1 MRMIIKNEFTFPSRN
16 ETDKIH
22 AYSWAPKDGNI
33 RGIFQ
38 IIHGMQEYVERYEEF
53 AIFLAKN
60 GFLVVGEDHLGH
72 GRTAATDKDLGYF
85 TPHAAD
91 TILVRDS
98 HRLKKIIEEKHP
110 GVPYF
115 IMGHSMGSFILRK
128 YLAMYGKGISGA
140 IIAGTGCE
148 PAFLTGS
155 AIFLTRMLKLFRGD
169 RYHSRFITKLAFGTY
184 LKKIPNPKTASDW
197 LTRDDEVV
205 KKYRRDKFCT
215 FKFSVNGYRALFKL
229 IRYVCN
235 PGNLTKISKDMPIL
249 VTSGMEDPVGNYG
262 KDPVKV
268 YEQYKNLGI
277 KDVTLKLYK
286 DCRHEII
293 SELNKEEIHID
304 ILNWVNAHI
313 N

>member
-1 MRMIIKNEFTFPSRN
+1 MIIKNEFTFPSRN
-16 ETDKIH
+16 GTDKIH
-22 AYSWAPKDGNI
+22 AYSWTPENGNI

-72 GRTAATDKDLGYF
+72 GKSAATDKDLGYF
-85 TPHAAD
+85 TQHAAD

-110 GVPYF
+110 GIPYF

-140 IIAGTGCE
+140 IIVGTGCE
-148 PAFLTGS
+148 PAFLTGI

-169 RYHSRFITKLAFGTY
+169 RHQSRFITKLAFGTY
-184 LKKIPNPKTASDW
+184 LKKIPNPKTPSDW
-197 LTRDDEVV
+197 LTRDDKIVAA
-205 KKYRRDKFCT
+205 YRKDPFCT

-235 PGNLTKISKDMPIL
+235 PRNLTKISKDMPIL
-249 VTSGMEDPVGNYG
+249 VTSGMEDPVGDYG
-262 KDPVKV
+262 KDPVRV
-268 YEQYKNLGI
+268 CEQYKNLGI

-286 DCRHEII
+286 DCRHEIV
-293 SELNKEEIHID
+293 SELNKEEVHQN
-304 ILNWVNAHI
+304 ILDWVNAHI
-313 N
+313 HK

>member
-1 MRMIIKNEFTFPSRN
+1 MIIKKEFTFPSRN
-16 ETDKIH
+16 GMDRIH
-22 AYSWAPKDGNI
+22 AYSWEPESGNI

-53 AIFLAKN
+53 AIFLAKE

-72 GRTAATDKDLGYF
+72 GKTAASDKDLGYF
-85 TPHAAD
+85 TQHAAD
-91 TILVRDS
+91 TVLVRDS

-140 IIAGTGCE
+140 IVAGTCSK
-148 PAFLTGS
+148 PLFIS
-155 AIFLTRMLKLFRGD
+155 NMAIFCTRVLKLFRGD
-169 RYHSRFITKLAFGTY
+169 RFKSRFITRMAFGAY
-184 LKKIPNPKTASDW
+184 LKKIPNPKTPSDW

-229 IRYVCN
+229 IRFVCN
-235 PGNLTKISKDMPIL
+235 PNNLTKISKDMPIL
-249 VTSGMEDPVGNYG
+249 IASGMEDPVGNYG

-268 YEQYKNLGI
+268 YEQYCKLGI
-277 KDVTLKLYK
+277 KDVQLKLYNE
-286 DCRHEII
+286 CRHEII
-293 SELNKEEIHID
+293 SELNKEEVHND
-304 ILNWVNAHI
+304 ILAWVNAHI
-313 N
+313 K